1 METESLRSQFNLYE
15 DITYYINM
23 LIRGTEIYRLKS
35 LKVLNQLFLHT
46 VHKVLRY
53 QGHKELSVN
62 NTVCKNYMSF

>member
-1 METESLRSQFNLYE
+1 
-15 DITYYINM
+15 M

-53 QGHKELSVN
+53 QGHKKLSVN